1 MGIYVNPR
9 NISFEEARRSMIYV
23 DKSGLIS
30 YTNRV
35 IRTLEKYICVS
46 RPRRFGKSMAMNML
60 AAYYSKGCDS
70 RELFAG
76 LASEQAASFEAHLNQ
91 HSVIRFDV
99 QHFLDSRKRIDT
111 FIEEIE
117 KTVVEELIEEFPDC
131 AGIELDTPLRTALDR
146 IWKKKGQGFIFLI
159 DEWDCVFRL
168 AKERKDIQKEYLD
181 FLRGLFKGTE
191 YVDLVYVTGILPIK
205 KYGEHSALNIFDEY
219 SMVDSEGLS
228 GFFGFTEE
236 EVKKLCVE
244 KGADFGGLQEWYDGY
259 LVGGQ
264 HIYNPKSVVDAVRR
278 GEQKSYWTST
288 ETYEALKIYIDL
300 DYDGLKQAIITMLG
314 KIRYPINT
322 RKFQN
327 DMTTFE
333 TKDDILT
340 LLVHLGYLTYDRKT
354 SEVLIPNKEIEEE
367 FLNAIEAGG

>member
-1 MGIYVNPR
+1 MGIYVNPGNATFR
-9 NISFEEARRSMIYV
+9 KLIHSDIYV
-23 DKSGLIS
+23 DKTNLIAVV
-30 YTNRV
+30 NEALGKV
-35 IRTLEKYICVS
+35 DCFICVS
-46 RPRRFGKSMAMNML
+46 CPRRFGKSMAMNML

-76 LASEQAASFEAHLNQ
+76 LEAEQVASFETHLNQ

-99 QHFLDSRKRIDT
+99 QHFLESRKDLDS
-111 FIEEIE
+111 FIREIE
-117 KTVVEELIEEFPDC
+117 RKIKKELLREFSDC
-131 AGIELDTPLRTALDR
+131 IELEAEERLKDSLEQIYDQT
-146 IWKKKGQGFIFLI
+146 GQSFIFLI

-191 YVDLVYVTGILPIK
+191 YVDLVYMTGILPIK

-259 LVGGQ
+259 LVDGQ

-288 ETYEALKIYIDL
+288 ETYEALKI
-300 DYDGLKQAIITMLG
+300 
-314 KIRYPINT
+314 
-322 RKFQN
+322 
-327 DMTTFE
+327 
-333 TKDDILT
+333 
-340 LLVHLGYLTYDRKT
+340 
-354 SEVLIPNKEIEEE
+354 
-367 FLNAIEAGG
+367 